1 MCLLHF
7 MQVRALSANSR
18 SVFTVSLSLLIEQA
32 GLFWY
37 HDDSNYAKLVVE
49 WMKDGTVSIVMAQ
62 EVDGASEAQRNTHAH
77 ALKMS

>member
-1 MCLLHF
+1 
-7 MQVRALSANSR
+7 MQVRALSAHSR
-18 SVFTVSLSLLIEQA
+18 SVVTVSLSLLIEQA

-62 EVDGASEAQRNTHAH
+62 EVDGASEAQRNIHAH